1 MFLAFPNQCGS
12 TSEGFLR
19 YSYCKDG
26 CLIEARA
33 SVCGSFAAIY
43 SVRSHLEIFEAHLNL
58 VGRRGCFG
66 TAPSLRRVR
75 NFLTTG
81 MKRGFIKV
89 IRHCKCIYNILVY
102 TVQVWYN
109 MVYYSVASI
118 TLSNL
123 KS

>member
-19 YSYCKDG
+19 SSYCTDG

-81 MKRGFIKV
+81 MKRGFEKV
-89 IRHCKCIYNILVY
+89 IRHCV
-102 TVQVWYN
+102 
-109 MVYYSVASI
+109 SVLLYIPYKYGI
-118 TLSNL
+118 TWSTIV
-123 KS
+123 